1 MSAKVVI
8 FLVIIYAADEVS
20 STVFKDCG
28 SVSGKISSVDVSGCT
43 TEPCIFYSGTNETLT
58 ANFTSN
64 VVSNKPTTVI
74 TGIISNLPVPFPAEK
89 DTCAHQ
95 TQCPIQAGKQS
106 VFTITLPVLKSYP
119 HISLLVKGEVRDDN
133 GKDIMCFVFPAQIKP
148 KD

>member
-1 MSAKVVI
+1 MFSADPKFKSKQMIQILFMS
-8 FLVIIYAADEVS
+8 FWNTFFSD
-20 STVFKDCG
+20 
-28 SVSGKISSVDVSGCT
+28 
-43 TEPCIFYSGTNETLT
+43 
-58 ANFTSN
+58 

-119 HISLLVKGEVRDDN
+119 HVSYGMLPVMDLQC
-133 GKDIMCFVFPAQIKP
+133 CFNLQNVLKLTP
-148 KD
+148 

>member
-1 MSAKVVI
+1 MFSADPKFKSKQMIQILFMS
-8 FLVIIYAADEVS
+8 FWN
-20 STVFKDCG
+20 T
-28 SVSGKISSVDVSGCT
+28 
-43 TEPCIFYSGTNETLT
+43 FYSD
-58 ANFTSN
+58 

-119 HISLLVKGEVRDDN
+119 HVSYGMLPVMDLQC
-133 GKDIMCFVFPAQIKP
+133 CFNLQNALEPTP
-148 KD
+148 